1 MKYTV
6 ELSSLRRK
14 RDSLERRKERLWNE
28 RLGNA
33 GAGVSDRVA
42 ERIFRKYRAV
52 VDDLD
57 EINSLISLLESMQTK

>member
-14 RDSLERRKERLWNE
+14 RDSLERRKERLLNE

-42 ERIFRKYRAV
+42 ERTFRKYRAV

>member
-33 GAGVSDRVA
+33 EAGVSDRVA

>member
-14 RDSLERRKERLWNE
+14 RDALERRKERIWKE
-28 RLGNA
+28 RLDNA
-33 GAGVSDRVA
+33 GTGVSDRVA
-42 ERIFRKYRAV
+42 KRIFWKYRAV